1 MTEIYPFSVR
11 LMRVLGATGILNAVA
26 EDIYAHTRFSLA
38 YINGMEV
45 DFFTLWYV
53 FVLVIFSLQKHCTT

>member
-1 MTEIYPFSVR
+1 
-11 LMRVLGATGILNAVA
+11 MRVLGATGILNAVA

-53 FVLVIFSLQKHCTT
+53 FVLVILFLQKHCTT